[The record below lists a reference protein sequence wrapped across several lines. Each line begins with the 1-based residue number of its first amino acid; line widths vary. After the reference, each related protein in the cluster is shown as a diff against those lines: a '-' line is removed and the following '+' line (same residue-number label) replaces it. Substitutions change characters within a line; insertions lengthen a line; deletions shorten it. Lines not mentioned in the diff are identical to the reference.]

1 MKKILTLILISIAM
15 VSLAQKQTSE
25 DLKWYT
31 NMEEAIVES
40 EKNKKPLFLFFTG
53 SDWCGWCIKLQKEVF
68 FKPEFK
74 KWAKENVVLVELDF
88 PKRKTIDENLK
99 KQNRKLA
106 QMLGVRGYPTIWFV
120 NPIREENKIN
130 LEKLGTQGFVS
141 GGPKAWISEAERQL
155 NKNK

>member
-15 VSLAQKQTSE
+15 VSLAQKQTSV

-130 LEKLGTQGFVS
+130 LEKLGTQGYVR

-155 NKNK
+155 NANK